1 MINKFK
7 SQNNEEILKKDLTWF
22 MKTRIFSVLE
32 NKNNLDTINDLYL
45 KDKLILSSYN
55 NSFYTISY
63 EDLFSSLKKSLINE
77 KWVLSFDFL
86 KTLNSDNRKIDLSI
100 LLIHIW
106 VDNILNLFWKKVLFW
121 TLFNYP
127 YLWDFLNSFEETIL
141 KNYELLDYLN
151 S

>member
-63 EDLFSSLKKSLINE
+63 EDLFSSLKNLWLMKNEFYHLI
-77 KWVLSFDFL
+77 
-86 KTLNSDNRKIDLSI
+86 
-100 LLIHIW
+100 
-106 VDNILNLFWKKVLFW
+106 FWKL
-121 TLFNYP
+121 
-127 YLWDFLNSFEETIL
+127 
-141 KNYELLDYLN
+141 
-151 S
+151 